1 MKTARARTAAMSV
14 LVAIIAAGS
23 WVAPAGAAS
32 DGAPRI
38 APPVSNAYGK
48 TLTEWLTTYWQW
60 SLSTAQDLN
69 QSIVGRVQL
78 MPLPSEDFLGGTGT
92 SDDPYVLAG
101 ELAITIR
108 PGTPFVLPL
117 LTLYGERYNDGTP
130 DDNPADFTG
139 TTMSATVTID
149 GRTVL
154 SPANDSAFTVPTTFF
169 DPAVVYPEPTG
180 YNSIAAIWFQG
191 VGIVSPPLPAG
202 VHVIHLNGTLDVPGF
217 FVETF
222 DNTWT
227 VTVSP
232 H

>member
-1 MKTARARTAAMSV
+1 MKNARARTAAMSV
-14 LVAIIAAGS
+14 LVAIVAAGS

-38 APPVSNAYGK
+38 APPVSSAYGK

-69 QSIVGRVQL
+69 QSTVGHVQL

-92 SDDPYVLAG
+92 SDDPYVLVG
-101 ELAITIR
+101 ELAIAIR
-108 PGTPFVLPL
+108 PGTPLVLPL

-130 DDNPADFTG
+130 DDNPASFTG
-139 TTMSATVTID
+139 TTMSATLTID

-169 DPAVVYPEPTG
+169 QPAVVYPEPTG
-180 YNSIAAIWFQG
+180 YNSVAAIWFQG
-191 VGIVSPPLPAG
+191 VGIVSPPLPVG
-202 VHVIHLNGTLDVPGF
+202 VHVIHFDGTLDVPGY

>member
-1 MKTARARTAAMSV
+1 MKNARARTAAMSV

-48 TLTEWLTTYWQW
+48 TLTGWLTTYWQW

-69 QSIVGRVQL
+69 QSMVGHVQL

-92 SDDPYVLAG
+92 SDDPYVFAG

-139 TTMSATVTID
+139 TTMSATLTID

-169 DPAVVYPEPTG
+169 HPAVVYPEPTG
-180 YNSIAAIWFQG
+180 YNSVAAIWFQG
-191 VGIVSPPLPAG
+191 VGIVSPPLPVG
-202 VHVIHLNGTLDVPGF
+202 VHVIHLDGTLDVPGF